1 MEQEKALLYAETKE
15 EVEQALREQPAL
27 FHRYQSMEKNWR
39 QRFIDYCT
47 RKKTLPITY
56 DPFFKRL
63 FHPEVHPGRLSRFL
77 SSLLGQK
84 VKVKCI
90 LPGETILDGGA
101 LLIMDILVELEDGSL
116 ANVEVQ
122 KIPYLFPGE
131 RMSCYSSDMVLRQYS
146 RVKGEKGNAFNYSD
160 MKKVYTIVI
169 FETSAREFHREGLGY
184 IHMGRTL
191 FDTGLELELLQE
203 YCLIALDVFRKIPY
217 PKDRSERTGWLS
229 LLAVED
235 VAQAEALQEEFP
247 WLKEI
252 YRDMAEYMIRPGEV
266 LNMFSEALK
275 ILDQNTVQF
284 MIEEQEKKLAEQLRE
299 LEEQQEALEESQKT
313 LEESQKAL
321 EESQKALEENQKA
334 LEEQRQELEEKDRKL
349 VQKDE
354 ELVQKGEELVRKDE
368 ELKEQSVE
376 NQRLRAEVER
386 LKKQLEKTGA

>member
-15 EVEQALREQPAL
+15 EVEQTLREQPAL

-169 FETSAREFHREGLGY
+169 FETSTREFHREGLGY

-229 LLAVED
+229 LLTVED
-235 VAQAEALQEEFP
+235 VAEAEALQEEFP

-299 LEEQQEALEESQKT
+299 LEEQQET
-313 LEESQKAL
+313 
-321 EESQKALEENQKA
+321 

-386 LKKQLEKTGA
+386 LKKQLTEKTGA